1 MNPADVILNGSL
13 LAAMPIALLAGLVT
27 FLSPCVL
34 PLVPGYLGYVSGA
47 AQSKTKL
54 VLGAVL
60 LVAPGPGVLVLLAG
74 LGILATEFAWAG
86 RIMMHTKQ
94 MASKAAQRTGMKP
107 WVKYFLVAGGA
118 VFSIIAIIIYYNR

>member
-47 AQSKTKL
+47 AQSKARL

-60 LVAPGPGVLVLLAG
+60 FVLG
-74 LGILATEFAWAG
+74 FT
-86 RIMMHTKQ
+86 
-94 MASKAAQRTGMKP
+94 
-107 WVKYFLVAGGA
+107 A
-118 VFSIIAIIIYYNR
+118 VFVSFGALFGGIGMLIYINNLAWVQQVLGVIIILMGFVQGFIIFFS